1 MKKIMTLFHIKKFS
15 AMLLASFKKKTSICG
30 SQVGHMWVRP
40 GLFCESVGQMG
51 QQVQPTFN
59 PVPQYSIDVQL
70 LVLNNNGCLLLYM
83 VDT

>member
-1 MKKIMTLFHIKKFS
+1 MS
-15 AMLLASFKKKTSICG
+15 LATFKKKTSTCG
-30 SQVGHMWVRP
+30 SQWLTP

-59 PVPQYSIDVQL
+59 PVLQYSIDVQL
-70 LVLNNNGCLLLYM
+70 LVLNNNGCLLYM